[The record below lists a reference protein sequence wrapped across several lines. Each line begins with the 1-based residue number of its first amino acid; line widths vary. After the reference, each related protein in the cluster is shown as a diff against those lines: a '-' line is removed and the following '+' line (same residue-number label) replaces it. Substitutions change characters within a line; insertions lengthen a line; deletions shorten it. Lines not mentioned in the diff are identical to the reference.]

1 MQLIELLSFWSSP
14 KRDSTTYR
22 FSPVNFMWENCHVLL
37 FSQMMLC
44 RITVSVTIY
53 FHCMEVAIKLIDSFY
68 VSIKVIAYSFGT
80 TGRWFQWWTFIKWMK
95 YLFKFKCDP
104 LLSDFISIVCIHNIL
119 FSIKDGLSFWMLSN
133 LPLFVL
139 FFQYNFVGRI
149 LGPRGL
155 TAKQLEAETGC
166 KIMVR
171 GRSSMRDRK
180 KVSHATKH

>member
-1 MQLIELLSFWSSP
+1 
-14 KRDSTTYR
+14 
-22 FSPVNFMWENCHVLL
+22 
-37 FSQMMLC
+37 
-44 RITVSVTIY
+44 
-53 FHCMEVAIKLIDSFY
+53 
-68 VSIKVIAYSFGT
+68 
-80 TGRWFQWWTFIKWMK
+80 MK

-104 LLSDFISIVCIHNIL
+104 LSDFISIVCIHNIL
-119 FSIKDGLSFWMLSN
+119 FSIKDALSFWMLSN
-133 LPLFVL
+133 LPLYVL

-180 KVSHATKH
+180 KVRHAAKHSFLKEDIDVHLLILTKTTSVKKITNTWFIRLFYIYIYIYIYIHTYIHTYIHA